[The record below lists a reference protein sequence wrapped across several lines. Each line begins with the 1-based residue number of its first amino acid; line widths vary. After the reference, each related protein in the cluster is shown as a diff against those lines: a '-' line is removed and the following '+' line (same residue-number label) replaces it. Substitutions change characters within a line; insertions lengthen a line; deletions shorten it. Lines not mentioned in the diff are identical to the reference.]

1 MEYSNINYDG
11 IGWKDYPSTT
21 TKLNAQNLNKVDD
34 AIIRLVDAV
43 KHIRTLLG
51 EYDLTD
57 RQDAI
62 IPAINDITGK
72 FGGYYGYNLLDMSL
86 LKKTS
91 NGHIINMSLDDV
103 GLKAGE
109 SCTFSMEADND
120 IYLYEYN
127 SAGEMI
133 VTETLYDTDKSTAF
147 TINSQCKSIAVFFP
161 SAYYATESACQNAN
175 VMLEKGTEKHSYE
188 PYTGREEMTDIWSE
202 ILENRLMIRQQ
213 ENDIISLDSVVKQ
226 QIYTFNDISVET
238 SAWVADETYTDYP
251 YRASITCSG
260 ITGDYIPYISFSV
273 ADISKGIF
281 APVAYT
287 GTGVC
292 YIYANTVPDAPIT
305 IPTIQ
310 FIKKEA

>member
-1 MEYSNINYDG
+1 MEYSDINYDG
-11 IGWKDYPSTT
+11 VGWKDYPSTS
-21 TKLNAQNLNKVDD
+21 TKLNAQNLNKIDD

-57 RQDAI
+57 KQDAI
-62 IPAINDITGK
+62 IPAINDISGK
-72 FGGYYGYNLLDMSL
+72 FGGYYGYNLLDMGL

-91 NGHIINMSLDDV
+91 NGYILNMSLDDI

-120 IYLYEYN
+120 IYFYEYN

-147 TINSQCKSIAVFFP
+147 TINTLCESIAVFFP
-161 SAYYATESACQNAN
+161 SAYYPTETSCHNAK

-188 PYTGREEMTDIWSE
+188 PYTGGEEMTDMWSE
-202 ILENRLMIRQQ
+202 ILENRSTIKV
-213 ENDIISLDSVVKQ
+213 LDSTVKK
-226 QIYTFNDISVET
+226 QIYTLNDITVET
-238 SAWVADETYTDYP
+238 SAWVSDYTYTDYP
-251 YRASITCSG
+251 YRASISCSG

-273 ADISKGIF
+273 EDISKGIF
-281 APVAYT
+281 APVAYS
-287 GTGVC
+287 GTDIC
-292 YIYANTVPDAPIT
+292 YIYANSVPDAAIT

-310 FIKKEA
+310 FIKKGE